1 MAKSNPRLTLQT
13 NEILNDVRV
22 ETRVDAKNVEH
33 SCFAA
38 ATAGVEN
45 GIFYHDPVMLK
56 QCLEG
61 LRLESG
67 AELNKSGEILAD
79 GTFVDCTL
87 GGGGHSYAIATRLTA
102 AGTLHAFDRDDDAVK
117 FATKRLAGV
126 APQFIV
132 HPVPFSE
139 LGNEISAD
147 AIDGVLYDLGISSHQ
162 VDDSSRGFTF
172 VGNNP
177 LDLRMDRREEV
188 SAQEWLRTVS
198 ADDLAEALR
207 KNADMDRAFKLATR
221 IIEIAAET
229 AREGRDILPSDIKAA
244 VEAVFPDKRRDANS
258 LMARVFQ
265 TVRMEVNGELRQI
278 ETSIRSA
285 VECLKVGG
293 RLVVMSYHSVE
304 DRCVKDVCAEFEKA
318 CICPEHLPVCMCGG
332 NHQRLK
338 KVNRKPI
345 LPSENEIAVNSRAR
359 SAKLRVYERV

>member
-1 MAKSNPRLTLQT
+1 MTSESRLTSLQT
-13 NEILNDVRV
+13 NEILNSAGGVVR
-22 ETRVDAKNVEH
+22 
-33 SCFAA
+33 SCTEN

-45 GIFYHDPVMLK
+45 GVFYHDPVMLHG
-56 QCLEG
+56 CLQG
-61 LRLESG
+61 LRLESDKD
-67 AELNKSGEILAD
+67 LNKSGDVLAD

-102 AGTLHAFDRDDDAVK
+102 VGSLHAFDRDDDAVK

-132 HPVPFSE
+132 HPVPFAE

-147 AIDGVLYDLGISSHQ
+147 SVDGVLYDLGISSHQ
-162 VDDSSRGFTF
+162 VDDSTRGFTF

-198 ADDLAEALR
+198 ADDLAAALR
-207 KNADMDRAFKLATR
+207 KNADMDRAFKLAGR
-221 IIEIAAET
+221 IIEIAVST
-229 AREGRDILPSDIKAA
+229 AKEGRDILPSDIKDA
-244 VEAVFPDKRRDANS
+244 VESVFPDKRRDANS

-265 TVRMEVNGELRQI
+265 AVRMEVNGELRQI
-278 ETSIRSA
+278 ETSIRAA
-285 VECLKVGG
+285 VDCLKVGG

-345 LPSENEIAVNSRAR
+345 LPTEEEIAINSRAR
-359 SAKLRVYERV
+359 SAKLRVYEKV